1 MRICV
6 FEDASVKN
14 LHPLTL
20 TRPAFDLRC
29 GAAAL
34 LERMERCLP
43 ERVSIVLVRP
53 ELADLCRANHAQM
66 QLSESAAR
74 EEHSERELVLLVNAR
89 WLAPAEALILP
100 NGPVA
105 GCIGEQVVYAL
116 VPASEL
122 HGLTVA
128 NLSWRLAQWRHTLP
142 NHPAGGNLIDYPWD
156 LIEHNGTALEDDY
169 RHWWQQG
176 VPEARDVSISGPAE
190 RCLIAH
196 TAEIEPMVHIDTSKG
211 PVLIDGGV
219 VVQSF
224 SRIEGPCYIGP
235 ETRVQGA
242 RIHGGSIG
250 PQCRIGGE
258 VEASIVHG
266 YSNKAH
272 EGFLGHSYV
281 GEWVNLAAGTQTSDL
296 RTDYSPIR
304 MTIDGK
310 TIDTGL
316 LKIGSFIGDHVKT
329 SLNTLFNTGS
339 LIGVFG
345 QLLGGGELL
354 PRFVPSFCRYGRGKL
369 HEHNALREIFNTA
382 QVMMARRKRQWT
394 ELHAELFFTLFEA
407 TAAER
412 RQFVGDVEP
421 GRRRRVV
428 V

>member
-6 FEDASVKN
+6 FEDAGVKN

-29 GAAAL
+29 GAVTL
-34 LERMERCLP
+34 LERLEHCLP
-43 ERVSIVLVRP
+43 EPVSLALVRS
-53 ELADLCRANHAQM
+53 ELADLCHLQHPHLQVR
-66 QLSESAAR
+66 ESAI
-74 EEHSERELVLLVNAR
+74 EEDHAESELVLLVNAR
-89 WLAPAEALILP
+89 WLAPAERLVLP
-100 NGPVA
+100 NRPA
-105 GCIGEQVVYAL
+105 IGCVGDQAAYAV
-116 VPASEL
+116 VPACEL
-122 HGLTVA
+122 RGLSLT
-128 NLSWRLAQWRHTLP
+128 NLAWRLAEWRHKLP
-142 NHPAGGNLIDYPWD
+142 HQPAGGRMIDYPWD
-156 LIEHNGTALEDDY
+156 LVERNGMALEDDY
-169 RHWWQQG
+169 RHWWNEG
-176 VPEARDVSISGPAE
+176 IPEAHGVAISGPAE
-190 RCLIAH
+190 RCLVAH
-196 TAEIEPMVHIDTSKG
+196 SAEIEPMVHIDTRKG
-211 PVLIDGGV
+211 PVLIDRGA

-224 SRIEGPCYIGP
+224 SRIEGPCYIGA
-235 ETRVQGA
+235 ETRILSA

-296 RTDYSPIR
+296 RTDYGPSR

-310 TIDTGL
+310 TVDTGL
-316 LKIGSFIGDHVKT
+316 IKVGSFLGDHTKT

-354 PRFVPSFCRYGRGKL
+354 PRQVPSFCRYGRGKL
-369 HEHNALREIFNTA
+369 HERNALREMFTTA
-382 QVMMARRKRQWT
+382 QVVMGRRGREWT
-394 ELHAELFFTLFEA
+394 ALHAELFFSLFEA
-407 TAAER
+407 TAADR
-412 RQFVGDVEP
+412 RQFLSDGEL

-428 V
+428 